1 MTKLTIQDLELRGKR
16 VFIRVDFNVPLKD
29 GVVTDETRIRETIPT
44 LRLAIQK
51 GARLILASHLGRP
64 KGGPDSKF
72 SLFPV
77 AKKLEALIGKPVRF
91 ASDCAGP
98 VPESKSKTL
107 ADGEILLLENVRFH
121 PEEEKNDE
129 AFSKQLA
136 SLCDGVFICDA
147 FGSAHRAHASVVGIT
162 RFVKQSAAGLLMEKE
177 LNYLGKALTNP
188 TRPFVAI
195 LGGAKVS
202 DKIEVVENLMK
213 IADATLIGG
222 GMAYTFFKAQGLPI
236 GKSLVEDDKLDLA
249 RKLLA
254 DAKENNRKLLLPVDH
269 VIAPEFKATAPATT
283 VDIPSTPADQMG
295 LDIGPKTAAAFA
307 AEISRAKTIVWNGP
321 MGVFEMPAFANGTL
335 EIARAVAAATSAGA
349 TSIVGGGDSVAA
361 VHQSG
366 VAGRISHISTGGG
379 ASLEFLAGAKLPGVE
394 ALTDKPEEKV
404 VGVSSSAPVTRRRV
418 VAGNWKM
425 YKTQMETEVFF
436 SAFSMLVDGIKQCDI
451 VVAPP
456 FTAIHSA
463 VEAAR
468 GTQIAI
474 AAQNVFWE
482 KEGAFTGEIS
492 PQMLVEA
499 GCRYVIIGH
508 SERRQFFGETDETV
522 AKKTK
527 TALAAGLIPIVCLGE
542 RLEQRETGA
551 TEHICKAQFLGGPGS
566 LTAEAF
572 SRILIAYEPV
582 WAIGTGKTATPEMA
596 AEAHRFIRKCAA
608 EKYSAAHASALRILY
623 GGSVKPDNIQGLMAQ
638 EEIDGALV
646 GGASLDAK
654 SFASIVRDCAGR

>member
-1 MTKLTIQDLELRGKR
+1 MNKLTIHDVDLRGKR
-16 VFIRVDFNVPLKD
+16 VFIRVDFNAPLKD
-29 GVVTDETRIRETIPT
+29 GVVTDDTRIRETIPT

-51 GARLILASHLGRP
+51 GGRLILASHLGRP

-91 ASDCAGP
+91 ASDCVGP

-107 ADGEILLLENVRFH
+107 GDGEILLLENVRFH

-136 SLCDGVFICDA
+136 SLCDGVFVCDA

-162 RFVKQSAAGLLMEKE
+162 RFVNQCAAGLLMEKE
-177 LNYLGKALTNP
+177 LNYLGKALSNP

-213 IADATLIGG
+213 IADAMLIGG

-249 RKLLA
+249 RKILA
-254 DAKENNRKLLLPVDH
+254 DAKQRNFRLLLPVDH

-283 VDIPSTPADQMG
+283 VDISATPADQMG

-307 AEISRAKTIVWNGP
+307 SEISRAKTIVWNGP

-335 EIARAVAAATSAGA
+335 EVARAVAAATSGGA

-366 VAGRISHISTGGG
+366 VADRISHISTGGG

-394 ALTDKPEEKV
+394 ALSDKPAEKV
-404 VGVSSSAPVTRRRV
+404 AAALAQARRRGV
-418 VAGNWKM
+418 IAGNWKM
-425 YKTQMETEVFF
+425 FKTQMETEVFF
-436 SAFSMLVDGIKQCDI
+436 SSFSMLVAGITQCDI
-451 VVAPP
+451 VIAPP
-456 FTAIHSA
+456 FTALRAA

-468 GTQIAI
+468 GSQVAI

-492 PQMLVEA
+492 PQMLVDA

-527 TALAAGLIPIVCLGE
+527 AALAAGLAPIVCIGE
-542 RLEQRETGA
+542 MLQHREGGQ
-551 TEHICKAQFLGGPGS
+551 TEHVCRAQFLGGPGS
-566 LTAEAF
+566 LTPDEF

-582 WAIGTGKTATPEMA
+582 WAIGTGKTATPQIA
-596 AEAHRFIRKCAA
+596 AEAHRFIRQCAA
-608 EKYSAAHASALRILY
+608 EKFSPKLASALRILY

-638 EEIDGALV
+638 EELDGALV